1 MNVIAARFACQSE
14 PQLGADSRT
23 AKVHA
28 ATGPCRE
35 RCLLSGVHYN
45 GVYDLDAGA
54 RLPPRIAL
62 CRMGG
67 VIRGYLVAQRSI
79 VRGKRQRE

>member
-23 AKVHA
+23 AKLHA

-45 GVYDLDAGA
+45 GVYDLDEGA
-54 RLPPRIAL
+54 KLIKPGKGSLSKKAWPHNVQ
-62 CRMGG
+62 G
-67 VIRGYLVAQRSI
+67 RSL
-79 VRGKRQRE
+79 

>member
-23 AKVHA
+23 AKLHA

-45 GVYDLDAGA
+45 GVYDLDEGA
-54 RLPPRIAL
+54 
-62 CRMGG
+62 
-67 VIRGYLVAQRSI
+67 
-79 VRGKRQRE
+79 